1 MRKALTLVFACALFA
16 AGRASVAQQPS
27 SSQAHAPA
35 QPPAQAPQPAARPLD
50 LNLRLNDLDRPPAV
64 TFAPQEK
71 KKQDAVQGLPQLG
84 GKPSRTLDQPPPDVV
99 PPSNPNI
106 E

>member
-1 MRKALTLVFACALFA
+1 MRKALALAFAFALFA
-16 AGRASVAQQPS
+16 AGRAGIAQQPG
-27 SSQAHAPA
+27 SSQARSPA
-35 QPPAQAPQPAARPLD
+35 QPPAQAPQPAAKPLD
-50 LNLRLNDLDRPPAV
+50 LNLRLDDLDRPPAV

-71 KKQDAVQGLPQLG
+71 EKRDAAQGLPGLG
-84 GKPSRTLDQPPPDVV
+84 GKPSRKLDQPPPDVV